1 VLAYGKKLCY
11 NIPQVVKE
19 GGQRMNFL
27 DKIVEKWNWLKDK
40 VRPVWDATKK
50 VFSMVGRVFA
60 VIWKAIFSLRGIL
73 ISAPVAAAA
82 LLVASWAE
90 KKLPEVVEITHV
102 VIDREAENALFGLF
116 VMTTEYITRDV
127 AIFVPLALTG
137 FCLLMT
143 ILSKKTL
150 YPWLISIFTLCLPIV
165 MYFLN
170 TYPM

>member
-1 VLAYGKKLCY
+1 
-11 NIPQVVKE
+11 
-19 GGQRMNFL
+19 MNFL
-27 DKIVEKWNWLKDK
+27 DQIVEKWNWLKDK
-40 VRPVWDATKK
+40 VRPVWEATKK
-50 VFSMVGRVFA
+50 VFSMVGKVFA
-60 VIWKAIFSLRGIL
+60 VIWKAIFSLRGIW

-90 KKLPEVVEITHV
+90 KNLPEVVEITHV
-102 VIDREAENALFGLF
+102 IIDWDAENALFGLF
-116 VMTTEYITRDV
+116 VMTTEFITRDV
-127 AIFVPLALTG
+127 AIFVPLALTA

-165 MYFLN
+165 LWFLN